1 MSIASIQHQGV
12 LIDECAQDGERHSD
26 DTVPAHPNGIPV
38 SATRWLLVY
47 ATRRFR
53 GNDDDCSIVYQLRA
67 DQPDG
72 KLIREGMLART
83 TEDWVPDG
91 FRPGKSYKKEHR
103 HPAAFGV
110 PKGAVIN
117 GNKASNSNVFVI
129 QWGTVARDY
138 DPHLNYV
145 EGTSPDPE
153 VVRRT
158 LCTEWIQVRLNE
170 AEDDIETI
178 CPIGQL
184 RQVGFETGAVIC
196 TAEGAHWTVSC
207 MQSALPYNRDCTEWV
222 ETAHFDGGRM
232 AARKFRYNSLRGLY
246 EWIET
251 GPYIFDPEGQ
261 YGGGHLVPY
270 KGEWAVVRV
279 ASRIDGHVWHGR
291 GLGWVRLE
299 DPFAPLSEKS
309 PSPEPIRPPLPAT
322 RAPATFF
329 VCADGVLRC
338 FAGEGP
344 SSPYERERDPLY
356 CWDIDPDDGFR
367 ASNRR
372 VIYDTVQA
380 GLPIRPEA
388 RPMVDMCKLL
398 FHQGATQYLVHRVIF
413 TAMRR
418 EHVHTRPEFW
428 IFPPMNQA
436 ELESCGIYY
445 ATITYDEV
453 APLPWSFP
461 PAREKTP

>member
-1 MSIASIQHQGV
+1 MAGSGQILSVPLRTCVFSKKIMSIASIQHQGV
-12 LIDECAQDGERHSD
+12 LIDECAQDGERRSD

-117 GNKASNSNVFVI
+117 EKKASNSNVFVI
-129 QWGTVARDY
+129 QWGTVAR
-138 DPHLNYV
+138 
-145 EGTSPDPE
+145 
-153 VVRRT
+153 
-158 LCTEWIQVRLNE
+158 
-170 AEDDIETI
+170 
-178 CPIGQL
+178 
-184 RQVGFETGAVIC
+184 
-196 TAEGAHWTVSC
+196 
-207 MQSALPYNRDCTEWV
+207 
-222 ETAHFDGGRM
+222 
-232 AARKFRYNSLRGLY
+232 
-246 EWIET
+246 
-251 GPYIFDPEGQ
+251 
-261 YGGGHLVPY
+261 
-270 KGEWAVVRV
+270 
-279 ASRIDGHVWHGR
+279 
-291 GLGWVRLE
+291 GLGWIRLE
-299 DPFAPLSEKS
+299 DPFAPLSDQCS
-309 PSPEPIRPPLPAT
+309 ALEPIRPPLPAT

-344 SSPYERERDPLY
+344 SSPYGREWDPLY
-356 CWDIDPDDGFR
+356 CWDIDPDEDFR

-372 VIYDTVQA
+372 VVYDTVQA

-388 RPMVDMCKLL
+388 GTMVDMCKLF

-413 TAMRR
+413 TTMRR

-461 PAREKTP
+461 PASEKTP